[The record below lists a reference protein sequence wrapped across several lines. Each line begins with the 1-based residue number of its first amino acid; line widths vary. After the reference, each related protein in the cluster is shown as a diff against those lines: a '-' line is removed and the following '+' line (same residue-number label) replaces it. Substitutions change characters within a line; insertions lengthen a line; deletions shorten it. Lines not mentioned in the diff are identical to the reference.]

1 MNKRLLQI
9 FEGFVPTI
17 FVDNSEDEEIHQVS
31 AKFLQWQRHII
42 DKSTNHQ
49 S

>member
-9 FEGFVPTI
+9 FEGL
-17 FVDNSEDEEIHQVS
+17 VDNSEDEEIHQVS
-31 AKFLQWQRHII
+31 AKFLQWQQHII